1 MTPIYNYGKRLMDLQ
16 TRYYSKM
23 LEKEPRDYLY
33 FPPAGRDEVVTVE
46 NRKRG
51 ADNYLQF
58 DRIMK
63 CSKPAQPVQA
73 KKLHGT
79 PLFKEPG
86 YFKEESLDIGLKK
99 KLKKLRSQT

>member
-1 MTPIYNYGKRLMDLQ
+1 MFHHQ
-16 TRYYSKM
+16 
-23 LEKEPRDYLY
+23 
-33 FPPAGRDEVVTVE
+33 GRDEVVTVE
-46 NRKRG
+46 KRKRG
-51 ADNYLQF
+51 ADNYVQF

-86 YFKEESLDIGLKK
+86 YFETIFKRIFKSSPKESVEIDS
-99 KLKKLRSQT
+99 SNY